1 MQFPPFILR
10 VGKEIMGDPIECL
23 YDGTYDRMHAV
34 AENAMKIR
42 SRLVMG
48 TISKFRYGFLRDS
61 WILMQVVDSFQWLT
75 TAVKINVYY

>member
-1 MQFPPFILR
+1 
-10 VGKEIMGDPIECL
+10 MGDPIECL

-42 SRLVMG
+42 SRLIVG

-61 WILMQVVDSFQWLT
+61 
-75 TAVKINVYY
+75 